1 MPRVRDSS
9 DGGDTPG
16 PDKALYVRMRWNMPL
31 SAEHAELLLDRL
43 DLRRGQRRADL
54 GCGWGELLLTA
65 VGRAGAG
72 TTGVGVDTDESV
84 LERGRREAAVR
95 GLPVEFLN
103 ADVAS
108 WRGTADRVLCTGAA
122 HAFGG
127 TADALRSLADVVPA
141 GGRLLYGDAIWSRP
155 PSPEA
160 VGLLGE
166 GISSLTELLD
176 AARASGWR
184 VIHVS
189 EADQREW
196 DDFES
201 TFRAGRQEWLLA
213 NEGHPRA
220 ADIREWLDDRERG
233 YVTVYRGIL
242 GFAYVVLAH

>member
-1 MPRVRDSS
+1 MPRVRNTS
-9 DGGDTPG
+9 DGGDA
-16 PDKALYVRMRWNMPL
+16 PDPDQALYARMRWNMPL
-31 SAEHAELLLDRL
+31 SPEHAELLLDRL
-43 DLRRGQRRADL
+43 DLRSGQRIADL
-54 GCGWGELLLTA
+54 GCGWGEMLLTA

-72 TTGVGVDTDESV
+72 TAGLGIDTDESV
-84 LERGRREAAVR
+84 LERGRREAAAR
-95 GLPVEFLN
+95 DLPVEFLK

-108 WRGTADRVLCTGAA
+108 WRGTADRVLCTGTS

-127 TADALRSLADVVPA
+127 TADALRSLAGVVPA

-160 VGLLGE
+160 VGLLGG
-166 GISSLTELLD
+166 GIGSLTELLD
-176 AARASGWR
+176 AARAAGWR

-213 NEGHPRA
+213 NPGHPRA

-233 YVTVYRGIL
+233 YITVYRGIL
-242 GFAYVVLAH
+242 GFAHVILAH

>member
-1 MPRVRDSS
+1 MPRVRDAS
-9 DGGDTPG
+9 DGGGTLDL
-16 PDKALYVRMRWNMPL
+16 DRALYARMRWNMPL
-31 SAEHAELLLDRL
+31 SPGHAELLLDRL
-43 DLRRGQRRADL
+43 DLRHGQRIADL

-65 VGRAGAG
+65 IGHAGAG
-72 TTGVGVDTDESV
+72 TVGVGIDTDES
-84 LERGRREAAVR
+84 LLGRGRREAAAR
-95 GLPVEFLN
+95 GLPVEFRN

-108 WRGTADRVLCTGAA
+108 WRGTADRALCTGAS

-127 TADALRSLADVVPA
+127 TADALRSLAGVVPA
-141 GGRLLYGDAIWSRP
+141 GGRLLYGDAIWSRE

-166 GISSLTELLD
+166 DIGSLAGLLD

-213 NEGHPRA
+213 NPGHPRA

-242 GFAYVVLAH
+242 GFAHVILAH

>member
-1 MPRVRDSS
+1 MPRVRNTS
-9 DGGDTPG
+9 DGGAAPD
-16 PDKALYVRMRWNMPL
+16 PDKALYARMRWNMPL
-31 SAEHAELLLDRL
+31 SPEHAELLLDRL
-43 DLRRGQRRADL
+43 DLRRGQRIADL

-65 VGRAGAG
+65 VARAGVG
-72 TTGVGVDTDESV
+72 TAGVGIDTDQSV
-84 LERGRREAAVR
+84 LERGRREAAAR

-108 WRGTADRVLCTGAA
+108 WRGTADRVVCTGAS

-127 TADALRSLADVVPA
+127 TADALRSLAGVVPA
-141 GGRLLYGDAIWSRP
+141 GGRLLYGDAIWSQP

-166 GISSLTELLD
+166 DIGSLTELLD

-184 VIHVS
+184 AIHVS

-201 TFRAGRQEWLLA
+201 TFRAGRQEWLIA
-213 NEGHPRA
+213 NPGHPRA

-242 GFAYVVLAH
+242 GFAHLVLAH